1 MSSQMCRITLL
12 VHLQSIKQSW
22 TIIAALQTRYRQIPT
37 NVNIAGNHKQLKW
50 TYWYLLYF
58 YDVISH
64 PKSIPSFS
72 SKLEVLKTR
81 VSSILLS
88 VLVKLILASGTKG
101 PNHSEGR
108 EIMEAAI
115 IAIHTIPVPL
125 LALQQQPNSV
135 WHTYSYS
142 SMAIGIF
149 WDTPF
154 VFIHLPKGLQ
164 PH

>member
-88 VLVKLILASGTKG
+88 VLVKLILASGTKR
-101 PNHSEGR
+101 PNLSIGR

-125 LALQQQPNSV
+125 LVSQQQPKREWLTNSDSIKATEV
-135 WHTYSYS
+135 
-142 SMAIGIF
+142 F
-149 WDTPF
+149 WDTPY